1 MPNPQQ
7 TFFNII
13 KNEKNEIYYIATL
26 QYFIKMSNADYLMKY
41 KFNPITYFLDKGG
54 GASNNKDKKF
64 QDNMKM
70 ISNSL
75 NNNNVFIPESISLI
89 SKYPFFISM
98 DKCLRCMISLQSEDM
113 NNSIFYT

>member
-1 MPNPQQ
+1 
-7 TFFNII
+7 
-13 KNEKNEIYYIATL
+13 
-26 QYFIKMSNADYLMKY
+26 
-41 KFNPITYFLDKGG
+41 
-54 GASNNKDKKF
+54 
-64 QDNMKM
+64 M

-113 NNSIFYT
+113 NNLINHLVNEVPSPKRIIRLNFLYLKLELQLY

>member
-1 MPNPQQ
+1 MCFPLGVKPCFGCRFDENNKIDNLPNPQQ

-54 GASNNKDKKF
+54 GTSNNKDK
-64 QDNMKM
+64 
-70 ISNSL
+70 ISRT
-75 NNNNVFIPESISLI
+75 I
-89 SKYPFFISM
+89 
-98 DKCLRCMISLQSEDM
+98 
-113 NNSIFYT
+113 